1 MVFLYLPESEDAITK
16 ANVAEVVSLCI
27 ILDIFAACYN
37 FFSYKDNALLAGSA
51 ILSEKLVVTLFSV
64 QVTYWIGNTA

>member
-16 ANVAEVVSLCI
+16 ANVAEV
-27 ILDIFAACYN
+27 ACYN

-51 ILSEKLVVTLFSV
+51 ILSKKLVTCYTFFSSSHLLDR
-64 QVTYWIGNTA
+64 